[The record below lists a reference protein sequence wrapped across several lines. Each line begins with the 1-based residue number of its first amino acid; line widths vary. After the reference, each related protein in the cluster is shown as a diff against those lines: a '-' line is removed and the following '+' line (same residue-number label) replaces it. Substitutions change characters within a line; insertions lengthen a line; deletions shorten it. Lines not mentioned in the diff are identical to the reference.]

1 MNRLFS
7 ITTAFAILLAPALA
21 VAKENYFLQLPV
33 AVDPATPIPE
43 AVKNECAVEMLIG
56 NYALSE
62 IGKRAGTVQ
71 SVAEPGP
78 VGDGKTVQITIL
90 AVRGW
95 GGGAWTGPKSMTIR
109 VDLKNGEA
117 LAGTTVLRRNSS
129 GGMFGGFSGTC
140 TILDRVAGA
149 LGKDVAVWL
158 ARGAQTA
165 PASQTAA
172 EPSEPTEEA
181 AADGKK

>member
-7 ITTAFAILLAPALA
+7 ITTAFAILLAPVLGI
-21 VAKENYFLQLPV
+21 AKENYFLQLPV

-56 NYALSE
+56 NYAFAE
-62 IGKRAGTVQ
+62 IGKRAGSVQ
-71 SVAEPGP
+71 TITEPAQA
-78 VGDGKTVQITIL
+78 GDGKTVQITIL

-109 VDLKNGEA
+109 VDLKNGET
-117 LAGTTVLRRNSS
+117 LAGTTVLRRNSG

-140 TILDRVAGA
+140 AILERVAGA

-165 PASQTAA
+165 PASQAAA

-181 AADGKK
+181 AADSKK